1 MNRIFWKRLGI
12 LLAGAVVLLYL
23 MFLSCPLILNP
34 LIEGYIPQIKNII
47 KETTGLDSN
56 LEGVKVVTTPKLTA
70 GLKAEKFELSTPE
83 NKKILSAGGFRVKM
97 SLLPLFARR
106 IEIDAVQLDNAE
118 ANLLVMSDGTFEVE
132 KYFPKSEETEEK
144 AGSEPAAI
152 TGLPLGFKL
161 SNHLPDIEVKNY
173 TLTITDGADEY
184 TLSGFNTKISD
195 FILNKSIRVKASG
208 KAVLKGREQFS
219 YDVKILN
226 RIMPDMELNELVF
239 NPAPAEEKPKEEFE
253 RIDIIGILKGIYA
266 NNLTAKANADLTIA
280 REGIKGQAE
289 VTNISIINLP
299 PSFVKLKFK
308 ENSIDVLSDIY
319 TAKDEVSK
327 IDGIIKTG
335 KNPDIDLN
343 FKSKVE
349 IANILKIVKD
359 IAVIFDIK
367 DLQTLSANGRL
378 DANFNIKSNLKTV
391 KSNGYLKIPSADVY
405 YGLYK
410 IGVDNINADVKLN
423 NNNININN
431 IGFSILNQPLK
442 LYGTITSDAVSDL
455 HLTAQDL
462 SLKGLLVAVGQAAL
476 MKENQVNSGLIS
488 MKADVTGRLD
498 KINPAVKVDLNN
510 INIKNIPSN
519 TTLRLPTTT
528 VGITTD
534 GKTFSGTAK
543 SSNILIVNPCAKISA
558 PQINAA
564 IKENEIDIAQTP
576 VTVEKINFNVSGK
589 IKNYLTEK
597 IELNFATTGDIKST
611 LSGIADIAKQTL
623 NLNFATT
630 ESSTIIIPMFDKSKM
645 TFTGNIHIT
654 DSMMNPILNGTINIP
669 SLEIPEIPVVMSG
682 ADIKLNGHI
691 LKGSAA
697 VQKFASGGI
706 EAQNLT
712 GDFSLKGDNFY
723 LNNLKGDAFDGKI
736 NGNIIY
742 NITNAKTSVEMSGE
756 NMNAE
761 KTVRGGVGIKN
772 AISGTLNFNTK
783 LSLTVTDYN
792 EMMKS
797 LAGNL
802 KFNVK
807 NGAFGSI
814 GRLDQLLLA
823 GNIISNSVLKTTTQ
837 TLVNNTSLAD
847 TAKFDYI
854 DGNLNFK
861 DGWAKIEPIKSSGAM
876 LAYYISGKYNLI
888 NGTTNVNLLGRL
900 DAQIVAKLGPLGQ
913 LSAEK
918 LLSYIPNFGSSTA
931 KIVNA
936 LTADPK
942 GENTDAIPALTSGS
956 TEYKDFKVQFNGG
969 LESTSSV
976 KSFKW
981 LTDVDTSAIETK
993 SVSETVKEITTS
1005 VNEDLTNTVN
1015 SVKEAVSAS
1024 KEEWN
1029 ATKEQWKNS
1038 AEELKNMFKFKSE
1051 TETVPES

>member
-1 MNRIFWKRLGI
+1 MNLKFWKRLGI
-12 LLAGAVVLLYL
+12 VLISVIVFLYL
-23 MFLSCPLILNP
+23 AFLSLPLILNP
-34 LIEGYIPQIKNII
+34 IIEGYIPQIKNII
-47 KETTGLDSN
+47 KETSGLDSN

-70 GLKAEKFELSTPE
+70 GLKAEKFELLTPE

-97 SLLPLFARR
+97 SILPLFARR
-106 IEIDAVQLDNAE
+106 IEVDAIQLDNAE
-118 ANLLVMSDGTFEVE
+118 ADLLVMDDGIFEIE
-132 KYFPKSEETEEK
+132 KYFPKSEETKENTE
-144 AGSEPAAI
+144 SEPAAI
-152 TGLPLGFKL
+152 TGLPFGFKL

-173 TLTITDGADEY
+173 TLTITDGADKY
-184 TLSGFNTKISD
+184 TVSGFNTKISD

-219 YDVKILN
+219 YDVKVLN
-226 RIMPDMELNELVF
+226 KIMPDMELNELVF
-239 NPAPAEEKPKEEFE
+239 NPAPAEEKPKEEIE
-253 RIDIIGILKGIYA
+253 RVDIIGILKGIYA

-280 REGIKGQAE
+280 KEGIKGRAE
-289 VTNISIINLP
+289 VTNLSIINLP

-308 ENSIDVLSDIY
+308 ENSIDILSDIY
-319 TAKDEVSK
+319 TAKNEVSK

-359 IAVIFDIK
+359 VAVIFNIK
-367 DLQTLSANGRL
+367 DLQTLTANGSL
-378 DANFNIKSNLKTV
+378 DADFNIKSDLKTV
-391 KSNGYLKIPSADVY
+391 KSNGYLKVPSADVY

-410 IGVDNINADVKLN
+410 IGVDNINADIKLN

-519 TTLRLPTTT
+519 TTLKLPTTT

-543 SSNILIVNPCAKISA
+543 SSNILIDNPCAKISV

-576 VTVEKINFNVSGK
+576 VAVEKINFNVSGK
-589 IKNYLTEK
+589 IKNYITEK

-611 LSGIADIAKQTL
+611 LGGVADIAKQTL
-623 NLNFATT
+623 NLTFATT

-654 DSMMNPILNGTINIP
+654 DSMINPILNGTINIP
-669 SLEIPEIPVVMSG
+669 SLEIPEIPVVMNNT
-682 ADIKLNGHI
+682 DIKLNGHI

-742 NITNAKTSVEMSGE
+742 NITNAKTVVEMSGE

-772 AISGTLNFNTK
+772 AISGILSFNTK
-783 LSLTVTDYN
+783 LSLIVTDYN

-797 LAGNL
+797 LTGNL
-802 KFNVK
+802 KFNIK

-847 TAKFDYI
+847 TAKFDCI

-861 DGWAKIEPIKSSGAM
+861 DGWAKIEPIKSSGTM

-913 LSAEK
+913 LSADK
-918 LLSYIPNFGSSTA
+918 LLSYIPNFGASTA

-956 TEYKDFKVQFNGG
+956 TNYQDFKVQFNGG

-981 LTDVDTSAIETK
+981 LTNVDTSAIETK
-993 SVSETVKEITTS
+993 SVSETVKDITTS

-1015 SVKEAVSAS
+1015 TVKDAVSAS

-1029 ATKEQWKNS
+1029 ATKEQLKNS
-1038 AEELKNMFKFKSE
+1038 AEEFKNLFKFKTTTSE
-1051 TETVPES
+1051 PSGS

>member
-173 TLTITDGADEY
+173 TVTITDGADEY

-226 RIMPDMELNELVF
+226 KIMPDMELDELVF

-391 KSNGYLKIPSADVY
+391 KSNGYLNIPSADVY

-558 PQINAA
+558 PQINAT

-576 VTVEKINFNVSGK
+576 VTVEKINF
-589 IKNYLTEK
+589 KNYLTEK

-630 ESSTIIIPMFDKSKM
+630 ESSTIVIPMFDKSKM

-942 GENTDAIPALTSGS
+942 NENTDAIPALTSGS

-1038 AEELKNMFKFKSE
+1038 AEELKNMLKFKSE
-1051 TETVPES
+1051 PETVPES

>member
-12 LLAGAVVLLYL
+12 LLVGAVVLLYL
-23 MFLSCPLILNP
+23 VFLSCPLILNP
-34 LIEGYIPQIKNII
+34 IIEGYIPQIKEII
-47 KETTGLDSN
+47 KETTGLDSD
-56 LEGVKVVTTPKLTA
+56 LQGVRVVTTPKLTA
-70 GLKAEKFELSTPE
+70 GLKAEKFELLIPDG
-83 NKKILSAGGFRVKM
+83 KRVLSASGFRVKM
-97 SLLPLFARR
+97 SVIPLFARR
-106 IEIDAVQLDNAE
+106 IEVDAIQLNSAE
-118 ANLLVMSDGTFEVE
+118 ANLLVMQDGTFEVE
-132 KYFPKSEETEEK
+132 KYFPKSEETDEAAEH
-144 AGSEPAAI
+144 ETAAI

-161 SNHLPDIEVKNY
+161 SNHLPDIEVKDY
-173 TLTITDGADEY
+173 TVTITDGADEY

-195 FILNKSIRVKASG
+195 FILNKSIKVKASG

-219 YDVKILN
+219 YNVNILN
-226 RIMPDMELNELVF
+226 KIMPDMELNDLVF
-239 NPAPAEEKPKEEFE
+239 NPAPAEEKVQKETF
-253 RIDIIGILKGIYA
+253 RVNIIEILQGIYA
-266 NNLTAKANADLTIA
+266 NNLTAKADADLTIA
-280 REGIKGQAE
+280 KEGINGQAE
-289 VTNISIINLP
+289 ITNLSIINLP
-299 PSFVKLKFK
+299 PSFIKLKFK
-308 ENSIDVLSDIY
+308 ENSVNILSDIY
-319 TAKDEVSK
+319 TAKGEVSK
-327 IDGIIKTG
+327 IDGIFQGG
-335 KNPDIDLN
+335 KKPKIDLN

-367 DLQTLSANGRL
+367 DLQTLSANGKI
-378 DANFNIKSNLKTV
+378 DANFNIKSDLKTV
-391 KSNGYLKIPSADVY
+391 KSSGYLNIPSADVY

-431 IGFSILNQPLK
+431 IGFTILNQPLK

-455 HLTAQDL
+455 HLTAEDL
-462 SLKGLLVAVGQAAL
+462 NLKGLLVAAGQAAL
-476 MKENQVNSGLIS
+476 MKDNQVNSGLVS
-488 MKADVTGRLD
+488 MKADITGRLD
-498 KINPAVKVDLNN
+498 KINPAVKLDLKN

-519 TTLRLPTTT
+519 TTLKLPSTT

-534 GKTFSGTAK
+534 GKTFKGTAVALD
-543 SSNILIVNPCAKISA
+543 ILAANPCAKISIPEIKA
-558 PQINAA
+558 V
-564 IKENEIDIAQTP
+564 IKENEISISQTP
-576 VTVEKINFNVSGK
+576 VTVEKIKFNLSGK
-589 IKNYLTEK
+589 IKNYLTDK
-597 IELNFATTGDIKST
+597 IDLDFVTTGDIKST
-611 LSGIADIAKQTL
+611 LSGIVNMAKQSLHLTY
-623 NLNFATT
+623 ATT

-654 DSMMNPILNGTINIP
+654 GSMMNPVLNGAINIP
-669 SLEIPEIPVVMSG
+669 SLEIPEIPVTMT
-682 ADIKLNGHI
+682 ATEIKLNGHI
-691 LKGSAA
+691 LNGNAS
-697 VQKFASGGI
+697 VLKFASGGI

-712 GDFSLKGDNFY
+712 GDFSLKGENFY

-783 LSLTVTDYN
+783 LSLIVTDYN

-814 GRLDQLLLA
+814 GRLDQFLLA
-823 GNIISNSVLKTTTQ
+823 GNIISNSLLKTTTE
-837 TLVNNTSLAD
+837 TIVKNTSLSD
-847 TAKFDYI
+847 TAKFEYI
-854 DGNLNFK
+854 DGNLNFA
-861 DGWAKIEPIKSSGAM
+861 DGWAKIEPIKSSGSV

-913 LSAEK
+913 LSADK

-942 GENTDAIPALTSGS
+942 SENTDAIPALTSGS
-956 TEYKDFKVQFNGG
+956 TNYQDFKVQFNGG

-981 LTDVDTSAIETK
+981 LTKVDTSAIETK
-993 SVSETVKEITTS
+993 SVSETVKDITTS

-1015 SVKEAVSAS
+1015 TVKDAVSAS
-1024 KEEWN
+1024 KDEWN
-1029 ATKEQWKNS
+1029 ATKEQLKNS
-1038 AEELKNMFKFKSE
+1038 AEELKNLFKFK
-1051 TETVPES
+1051 TESSSNTAQ

>member
-47 KETTGLDSN
+47 KETTGLNSN

-226 RIMPDMELNELVF
+226 KIMPDMELDELVF
-239 NPAPAEEKPKEEFE
+239 NPAPAEEKPKEETE
-253 RIDIIGILKGIYA
+253 RVDIIGILKGIYA

-280 REGIKGQAE
+280 KEGIKGQAE
-289 VTNISIINLP
+289 VTNLSIINLP

-308 ENSIDVLSDIY
+308 ENSIDILSDIY
-319 TAKDEVSK
+319 TAKSEVSK

-367 DLQTLSANGRL
+367 DLQTLTANGSL

-576 VTVEKINFNVSGK
+576 VTVEKINFNISGK

-691 LKGSAA
+691 LRGSAA

-1038 AEELKNMFKFKSE
+1038 AEELKNMLKFKSE
-1051 TETVPES
+1051 PETVPES

>member
-1 MNRIFWKRLGI
+1 
-12 LLAGAVVLLYL
+12 
-23 MFLSCPLILNP
+23 
-34 LIEGYIPQIKNII
+34 
-47 KETTGLDSN
+47 
-56 LEGVKVVTTPKLTA
+56 
-70 GLKAEKFELSTPE
+70 
-83 NKKILSAGGFRVKM
+83 
-97 SLLPLFARR
+97 
-106 IEIDAVQLDNAE
+106 
-118 ANLLVMSDGTFEVE
+118 
-132 KYFPKSEETEEK
+132 
-144 AGSEPAAI
+144 
-152 TGLPLGFKL
+152 
-161 SNHLPDIEVKNY
+161 
-173 TLTITDGADEY
+173 
-184 TLSGFNTKISD
+184 
-195 FILNKSIRVKASG
+195 
-208 KAVLKGREQFS
+208 
-219 YDVKILN
+219 
-226 RIMPDMELNELVF
+226 MPDMELNELVF

-289 VTNISIINLP
+289 VTNLSIINLP

-308 ENSIDVLSDIY
+308 ENSIDILSDIY
-319 TAKDEVSK
+319 TAKSEVSK

-367 DLQTLSANGRL
+367 DLQTLTANGSL

-558 PQINAA
+558 PQINAT

-837 TLVNNTSLAD
+837 TLVNNTGLAD

-1038 AEELKNMFKFKSE
+1038 AEELKNMLKFKSE
-1051 TETVPES
+1051 PETVPES

>member
-47 KETTGLDSN
+47 KETTGLNSN

-83 NKKILSAGGFRVKM
+83 NKKILIAGGFRVKM

-226 RIMPDMELNELVF
+226 KIMPDMELDELVF

-280 REGIKGQAE
+280 KEGIKGQAE
-289 VTNISIINLP
+289 VTNLSIINLP

-308 ENSIDVLSDIY
+308 ENSIDILSDIY
-319 TAKDEVSK
+319 TAKSEVSK

-367 DLQTLSANGRL
+367 DLQTLTANGSL

-558 PQINAA
+558 PQINAT

-576 VTVEKINFNVSGK
+576 VTVEKINFNISGK

-837 TLVNNTSLAD
+837 TLVNNTGLAD

>member
-12 LLAGAVVLLYL
+12 LAVGVIVFAYL
-23 MFLSCPLILNP
+23 IFLSCPLILNP
-34 LIEGYIPQIKNII
+34 IIEGYIPQIKNII
-47 KETTGLDSN
+47 KETTGLNLN
-56 LEGVKVVTTPKLTA
+56 LEKVQVVTTPKLTA
-70 GLKAEKFELSTPE
+70 GLKAEKFELLTPD
-83 NKKILSAGGFRVKM
+83 NTKVLSANGFRVKM
-97 SLLPLFARR
+97 SLIPLFARR
-106 IEIDAVQLDNAE
+106 IEVDAIQLASAE
-118 ANLLVMSDGTFEVE
+118 AYLKVNSDGTFEVE
-132 KYFPKSEETEEK
+132 KYFLQNEEK
-144 AGSEPAAI
+144 ASENEETQTNAI
-152 TGLPLGFKL
+152 TELPLGFKL

-173 TLTITDGADEY
+173 TVTITDGADEY

-195 FILNKSIRVKASG
+195 FILNKSIKVKGSG

-226 RIMPDMELNELVF
+226 KIMPDVELNELVF

-253 RIDIIGILKGIYA
+253 RIDVIGILKGIYA

-367 DLQTLSANGRL
+367 DLQTLSANGKL

-391 KSNGYLKIPSADVY
+391 KSNGYLNIPSADVY

-410 IGVDNINADVKLN
+410 IGVDNINADIKLN

-431 IGFSILNQPLK
+431 IGFTILNQPLK

-455 HLTAQDL
+455 HLTANDL

-476 MKENQVNSGLIS
+476 MKDNQVNSGLIS

-498 KINPAVKVDLNN
+498 KINPAVKVDLKN

-519 TTLRLPTTT
+519 TTLKLPSTT

-543 SSNILIVNPCAKISA
+543 SSNILVDNPCAKISA
-558 PQINAA
+558 PQVNAV
-564 IKENEIDIAQTP
+564 IKENEITISETP
-576 VTVEKINFNVSGK
+576 VTVEKINFNLSGK
-589 IKNYLTEK
+589 IKDYLTEK
-597 IELNFATTGDIKST
+597 ITLDFVTKGDIKSALT
-611 LSGIADIAKQTL
+611 GTVNTAKQSL
-623 NLNFATT
+623 NLNYATT
-630 ESSTIIIPMFDKSKM
+630 ESSTIVIPMFDKSKM
-645 TFTGNIHIT
+645 TFTGNIYIT
-654 DSMMNPILNGTINIP
+654 GNMINPILSGTINIP
-669 SLEIPEIPVVMSG
+669 SLEIPEIPVTMG
-682 ADIKLNGHI
+682 GTDIKLNGHI
-691 LKGSAA
+691 LNGSAV

-742 NITNAKTSVEMSGE
+742 NITNAKTTVEMTGE

-772 AISGTLNFNTK
+772 AITGTLNFNTK
-783 LSLTVTDYN
+783 LSLVVTDYN

-797 LAGNL
+797 LKGNL
-802 KFNVK
+802 KFNVQ

-814 GRLDQLLLA
+814 GRLDQFLLA
-823 GNIISNSVLKTTTQ
+823 GNIISNSILKTTAQ

-854 DGNLNFK
+854 DGNLNFA
-861 DGWAKIEPIKSSGAM
+861 DGWAKIEPVKSSGKV

-888 NGTTNVNLLGRL
+888 NGTTNVNVLGRL

-913 LSAEK
+913 LSADK
-918 LLSYIPNFGSSTA
+918 LLSYIPKFGSSTA
-931 KIVNA
+931 KFVDA
-936 LTADPK
+936 LTANPK

-956 TEYKDFKVQFNGG
+956 TSYKDFKVQFNGG

-993 SVSETVKEITTS
+993 SVKETVKDITTS

-1015 SVKEAVSAS
+1015 SVKDAVSAS

-1029 ATKEQWKNS
+1029 ATKEQLKNS
-1038 AEELKNMFKFKSE
+1038 AEELKNLFKFNK
-1051 TETVPES
+1051 TETTPAQ

>member
-173 TLTITDGADEY
+173 TVTITDGADEY

-226 RIMPDMELNELVF
+226 KIMPDMELNELVF

-280 REGIKGQAE
+280 KEGIKGQAE
-289 VTNISIINLP
+289 VTNLSIINLP

-308 ENSIDVLSDIY
+308 ENSIDILSDIY
-319 TAKDEVSK
+319 TAKSEVSK

-367 DLQTLSANGRL
+367 DLQTLTANGSL

-558 PQINAA
+558 PQINAT

-611 LSGIADIAKQTL
+611 LSGIIDTAKQTL

-630 ESSTIIIPMFDKSKM
+630 ESSTIVIPMFDKSKM

-861 DGWAKIEPIKSSGAM
+861 DCWAKIEPIKSSGKV

-888 NGTTNVNLLGRL
+888 NGTTNVNVLGRL

-913 LSAEK
+913 LSADK
-918 LLSYIPNFGSSTA
+918 LLSYIPKFGSSTA
-931 KIVNA
+931 KFVDA
-936 LTADPK
+936 LTANPK

-956 TEYKDFKVQFNGG
+956 TSYKDFKVQFNGG

-993 SVSETVKEITTS
+993 SVKETVKDITTS

-1015 SVKEAVSAS
+1015 SVKDAVSAS

-1029 ATKEQWKNS
+1029 ATKEQLKNS
-1038 AEELKNMFKFKSE
+1038 AEELKNLFKFNK
-1051 TETVPES
+1051 TENAE

>member
-144 AGSEPAAI
+144 TGSEPAAI

-195 FILNKSIRVKASG
+195 FILNKSIKVKASG

-226 RIMPDMELNELVF
+226 KIMPDMELNELVF

-280 REGIKGQAE
+280 KEGIKGQAE
-289 VTNISIINLP
+289 VTNLSIINLP

-308 ENSIDVLSDIY
+308 ENSIDILSDIY
-319 TAKDEVSK
+319 TAKSEVSK

-367 DLQTLSANGRL
+367 DLQTLTANGSL

-558 PQINAA
+558 PQINAT

-630 ESSTIIIPMFDKSKM
+630 ESSTIVIPMFDKSKM

-669 SLEIPEIPVVMSG
+669 SLEIPEIPVVMNNT
-682 ADIKLNGHI
+682 DIKLNGHI
-691 LKGSAA
+691 LRGSASI
-697 VQKFASGGI
+697 QKFASGGI

-1029 ATKEQWKNS
+1029 TTKEQWKNS

>member
-195 FILNKSIRVKASG
+195 FILDKSIRVKASG

-226 RIMPDMELNELVF
+226 KIMPDMELNELVF

-280 REGIKGQAE
+280 KEGIKGQAE
-289 VTNISIINLP
+289 VTNLSIINLP

-308 ENSIDVLSDIY
+308 ENSIDILSDIY
-319 TAKDEVSK
+319 TAKSEVSK

-391 KSNGYLKIPSADVY
+391 KSNGYLNIPSADVY

-942 GENTDAIPALTSGS
+942 NENTDAIPALTSGS

-1038 AEELKNMFKFKSE
+1038 AEELKNMLKFKSE
-1051 TETVPES
+1051 PETVPES

>member
-173 TLTITDGADEY
+173 TVTITDGADEY

-226 RIMPDMELNELVF
+226 KIMPDMELDELVF

-391 KSNGYLKIPSADVY
+391 KSNGYLNIPSADVY

-558 PQINAA
+558 PQINAT

-630 ESSTIIIPMFDKSKM
+630 ESSTIVIPMFDKSKM

-942 GENTDAIPALTSGS
+942 NENTDAIPALTSGS

-1038 AEELKNMFKFKSE
+1038 AEELKNMLKFKSE
-1051 TETVPES
+1051 PETVPES

>member
-195 FILNKSIRVKASG
+195 FILDKSIRVKASG

-226 RIMPDMELNELVF
+226 KIMPDMELNELVF
-239 NPAPAEEKPKEEFE
+239 NPAPAEEKPKEETE
-253 RIDIIGILKGIYA
+253 RVDIIGILKGIYA

-289 VTNISIINLP
+289 VTNLSIINLP

-308 ENSIDVLSDIY
+308 ENSIDILSDIY
-319 TAKDEVSK
+319 TAKSEVSK

-367 DLQTLSANGRL
+367 DLQTLTANGSL

-558 PQINAA
+558 PQINAT

-630 ESSTIIIPMFDKSKM
+630 ESSAIVIPMFDKSKM

-888 NGTTNVNLLGRL
+888 NSTTNVNLLGRL

-942 GENTDAIPALTSGS
+942 NENTDAIPALTSGS

-969 LESTSSV
+969 LESTSSI

-1038 AEELKNMFKFKSE
+1038 AEELKNMLKFKSE
-1051 TETVPES
+1051 PETVPES

>member
-173 TLTITDGADEY
+173 TVTITDGADEY

-226 RIMPDMELNELVF
+226 KIMPDMELNELVF

-280 REGIKGQAE
+280 KEGIKGQAE
-289 VTNISIINLP
+289 VTNLSIINLP

-308 ENSIDVLSDIY
+308 ENSIDILSDIY
-319 TAKDEVSK
+319 TAKSEVSK

-367 DLQTLSANGRL
+367 DLQTLTANGSL

-558 PQINAA
+558 PQINAT

-611 LSGIADIAKQTL
+611 LSGIIDTAKQTL

-630 ESSTIIIPMFDKSKM
+630 ESSTIVIPMFDKSKM

-861 DGWAKIEPIKSSGAM
+861 DCWAKIEPIKSSGKV

-942 GENTDAIPALTSGS
+942 NENTDAIPALTSGS

-1051 TETVPES
+1051 PETVPES

>member
-12 LLAGAVVLLYL
+12 LLAGAVILLYL

-47 KETTGLDSN
+47 KETTGLNSN

-226 RIMPDMELNELVF
+226 KIMPDMELDELVF

-280 REGIKGQAE
+280 KEGIKGQAE
-289 VTNISIINLP
+289 VTNLSIINLP

-308 ENSIDVLSDIY
+308 ENSIDILSDIY
-319 TAKDEVSK
+319 TAKSEVSK

-391 KSNGYLKIPSADVY
+391 KSNGYLNIPSADVY

-431 IGFSILNQPLK
+431 IGFTILNQPLK

-519 TTLRLPTTT
+519 TTLKLPSTT

-543 SSNILIVNPCAKISA
+543 STNILIDNPCAKISA
-558 PQINAA
+558 PQINAT

-761 KTVRGGVGIKN
+761 KTVRGGVGIKK

-942 GENTDAIPALTSGS
+942 NENTDAIPALTSGS

-1038 AEELKNMFKFKSE
+1038 AEELKNMLKFKSE
-1051 TETVPES
+1051 PETVPES

>member
-12 LLAGAVVLLYL
+12 LLAGAVILLYL

-173 TLTITDGADEY
+173 TVTITDGADEY

-226 RIMPDMELNELVF
+226 KIMPDMELDELVF

-280 REGIKGQAE
+280 KEGIKGQAE
-289 VTNISIINLP
+289 VTNLSIINLP

-308 ENSIDVLSDIY
+308 ENSIDILSDIY
-319 TAKDEVSK
+319 TAKSEVSK

-391 KSNGYLKIPSADVY
+391 KSNGYLNIPSADVY

-431 IGFSILNQPLK
+431 IGFTILNQPLK

-519 TTLRLPTTT
+519 TTLKLPSTT

-543 SSNILIVNPCAKISA
+543 STNILIDNPCAKISA
-558 PQINAA
+558 PQINAT

-761 KTVRGGVGIKN
+761 KTVRGGVGIKK

-942 GENTDAIPALTSGS
+942 NENTDAIPALTSGS

-1038 AEELKNMFKFKSE
+1038 AEELKNMLKFKSE
-1051 TETVPES
+1051 PETVPES